1 LLGLAVEEGLVP
13 VAVVVE
19 FELGREPAT
28 EVLLEELMMLELPVP
43 TGTERVD
50 DSLSLEELVELLLT
64 AKGAR
69 EASWRRY
76 ATLAEARLESDSAA
90 TAAEMNEGIMIVV
103 RCCY

>member
-1 LLGLAVEEGLVP
+1 MLGLAVEEGLVP

-50 DSLSLEELVELLLT
+50 DSLS
-64 AKGAR
+64 
-69 EASWRRY
+69 
-76 ATLAEARLESDSAA
+76 
-90 TAAEMNEGIMIVV
+90 
-103 RCCY
+103 